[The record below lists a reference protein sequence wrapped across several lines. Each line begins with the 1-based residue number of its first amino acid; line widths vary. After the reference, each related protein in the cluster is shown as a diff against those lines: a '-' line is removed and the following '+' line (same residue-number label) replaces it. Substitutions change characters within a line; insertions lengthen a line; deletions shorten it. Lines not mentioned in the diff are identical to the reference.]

1 MIVDSA
7 HYKDGVRQHEE
18 ALTPERA
25 GELRRSAGAG
35 EFVWIGIHEP
45 GSGDLEQLQ
54 NLFGL
59 HELAVED
66 AQQAHQRPKIEDY
79 GEEVFLVLKTAH
91 YHEDQEEVHFGEI
104 HGFAGP
110 GYVIT
115 VRHGPGS
122 ELATARQRLEARPDL
137 VKLGASSAIWAIL
150 DKVVDDY
157 IPVVDAMEDDIE
169 EVEKDVFD
177 DDIPAPTR
185 RIYHLKR
192 EVIEFHRA
200 VWPLLNPLETL
211 EQGGFERVP
220 EELRSFFR
228 DVADHARR
236 VDEQVQ
242 SQRELL
248 TSVLQANLS
257 LVSVNQNE
265 VVKKISAVF
274 GIIALPTFIASVY
287 GMNFDNMPELHWHYG
302 NPRVIGVMALWLGVT
317 VAFFRRIA
325 WFYPEFDAAAS
336 RARRRRSGLRASP
349 GRRAHPGGDRLL
361 PADAHALAR
370 GPARPRLEDRLLR
383 LRAGADRDRVH
394 LAARTPGRP
403 ARPGAHGPAPADGR
417 PGPAADRVR
426 TDRAVAPASPSQ
438 PVARLAAP
446 SRTPARRPAALG
458 RRSVHLA
465 RPG

>member
-18 ALTPERA
+18 ALSPERA
-25 GELRRSAGAG
+25 AELRNAAGAG

-45 GSGDLEQLQ
+45 GPGDLEQLRR
-54 NLFGL
+54 LFGL

-79 GEEVFLVLKTAH
+79 DENVFVVLKTAH
-91 YHEDQEEVHFGEI
+91 YHEDREVVHFGEI
-104 HGFAGP
+104 HLFAGP

-137 VKLGASSAIWAIL
+137 VRLGASSAVWAVL

-157 IPVVDAMEDDIE
+157 IPVVDSIEDDIE

-177 DDIPAPTR
+177 DDIPAPTA
-185 RIYHLKR
+185 RIYNLKR

-220 EELRSFFR
+220 EDLRSFFR

-265 VVKKISAVF
+265 VVKRISAIA
-274 GIIALPTFIASVY
+274 GIVAVPTFIASVY
-287 GMNFDNMPELHWHYG
+287 GMNFEHMPELDWRFGYPLCLAFMG
-302 NPRVIGVMALWLGVT
+302 LVALALVGY
-317 VAFFRRIA
+317 FRRID
-325 WFYPEFDAAAS
+325 W
-336 RARRRRSGLRASP
+336 L
-349 GRRAHPGGDRLL
+349 
-361 PADAHALAR
+361 
-370 GPARPRLEDRLLR
+370 
-383 LRAGADRDRVH
+383 
-394 LAARTPGRP
+394 
-403 ARPGAHGPAPADGR
+403 
-417 PGPAADRVR
+417 
-426 TDRAVAPASPSQ
+426 
-438 PVARLAAP
+438 
-446 SRTPARRPAALG
+446 
-458 RRSVHLA
+458 
-465 RPG
+465 